1 MLHPS
6 EFFKWC
12 AIRTGIDIFEIF
24 DNELKKKLMSIH
36 PQNFIKTRIV
46 HPVYKVTVSYT
57 TERGNYKE
65 LEKYMILDSP
75 GEAEYEDFWADM
87 FARDYK
93 NEHKRK
99 IKNLKILRTE
109 YIGDAVLQ
117 IG

>member
-24 DNELKKKLMSIH
+24 DNQLKEKLMNIH

-57 TERGNYKE
+57 TDRGNYKE

-75 GEAEYEDFWADM
+75 EEEEYEDFWADM
-87 FARDYK
+87 LSRDYEEK
-93 NEHKRK
+93 YKQK
-99 IKNLKILRTE
+99 INDLKILSIE
-109 YIGDAVLQ
+109 HISDAVLE